1 MHDRQSAQG
10 RAGLMRRLV
19 LVLSL
24 GALSA
29 GCGSS
34 GWFGSSSDA
43 SRATT
48 PPPLTLAY
56 ADDLLGQGRPLA
68 AREIYARIAAEPE
81 RDARHA
87 SALYN
92 LARLLTDPA
101 AGPRDYRAAQLAFDR
116 LLKEYPKG
124 EWEADARAWNAALT
138 DLAAREVE
146 LEARDGELRLR
157 EAELTRLKV
166 ESARLGSDLQR
177 LKKIDLSIERRR

>member
-1 MHDRQSAQG
+1 
-10 RAGLMRRLV
+10 MRRLV

-101 AGPRDYRAAQLAFDR
+101 AGPRDYRAAQLACDR

-146 LEARDGELRLR
+146 LEARDGELRVR

>member
-10 RAGLMRRLV
+10 RARLMRRLV

-29 GCGSS
+29 GCASS

-43 SRATT
+43 SRVT
-48 PPPLTLAY
+48 PPPLSLAH

-68 AREIYARIAAEPE
+68 ARELYARIAAEPE
-81 RDARHA
+81 RDARHG
-87 SALYN
+87 SALYR

-101 AGPRDYRAAQLAFDR
+101 AGPPDYRAAQRAFDR
-116 LLKEYPKG
+116 LLNEYPKG
-124 EWEADARAWNAALT
+124 EWEADARAWNAALS

-146 LEARDGELRLR
+146 LEARNGELRVR
-157 EAELTRLKV
+157 EAELARLKV
-166 ESARLGSDLQR
+166 ESARLGSDLKR
-177 LKKIDLSIERRR
+177 LKKIDLNLERRR

>member
-1 MHDRQSAQG
+1 MHDRQPAQG
-10 RAGLMRRLV
+10 RAGLLRRLV

-29 GCGSS
+29 GCASS

-146 LEARDGELRLR
+146 LEARDGELRVR

>member
-56 ADDLLGQGRPLA
+56 ADDLLGQGHPLA

-146 LEARDGELRLR
+146 LEARDGELRVR

>member
-1 MHDRQSAQG
+1 MHDRQSAEG
-10 RAGLMRRLV
+10 RARLMRRFV

-34 GWFGSSSDA
+34 GWFGSSDA

-48 PPPLTLAY
+48 PPPLTLAH

-101 AGPRDYRAAQLAFDR
+101 AGPRDYRAAQRAFDR

-146 LEARDGELRLR
+146 LEARDGELRVR

-177 LKKIDLSIERRR
+177 LKRIDLDIERRR

>member
-1 MHDRQSAQG
+1 MHDRESPEG

-19 LVLSL
+19 LVLLL

-29 GCGSS
+29 GCASS
-34 GWFGSSSDA
+34 RWFGSSSDA

-48 PPPLTLAY
+48 PPPLTLAN

-68 AREIYARIAAEPE
+68 ARELYARIAAEPE

-87 SALYN
+87 TALYN

-101 AGPRDYRAAQLAFDR
+101 AGPRDYRAAQRAFDR

-124 EWEADARAWNAALT
+124 EWEADARAWNAALS

-146 LEARDGELRLR
+146 LEARDGELRVR
-157 EAELTRLKV
+157 EAELARLKV

-177 LKKIDLSIERRR
+177 LKKIDLNLERLR

>member
-1 MHDRQSAQG
+1 MHDRQSAES
-10 RAGLMRRLV
+10 RAGLMKRLI

-29 GCGSS
+29 GCASS
-34 GWFGSSSDA
+34 GWFGSAPDT

-48 PPPLTLAY
+48 PPPLTLAH
-56 ADDLLGQGRPLA
+56 ADDLIGQGRPLA
-68 AREIYARIAAEPE
+68 AREVYARIAAEPE

-87 SALYN
+87 SALYS

-101 AGPRDYRAAQLAFDR
+101 AGPRDYRAAQRAFDR

-124 EWEADARAWNAALT
+124 QWEADARAWNAVLI

-146 LEARDGELRLR
+146 LEARDGELGVR

-166 ESARLGSDLQR
+166 EAARLGSDLQR
-177 LKKIDLSIERRR
+177 LRKIDLNLERRR

>member
-1 MHDRQSAQG
+1 VRFL
-10 RAGLMRRLV
+10 RVVRRLV
-19 LVLSL
+19 REPRDDSRLRSPWPTPTI
-24 GALSA
+24 
-29 GCGSS
+29 C
-34 GWFGSSSDA
+34 SD
-43 SRATT
+43 RA
-48 PPPLTLAY
+48 
-56 ADDLLGQGRPLA
+56 PLA

-146 LEARDGELRLR
+146 LGGPRWRAPR
-157 EAELTRLKV
+157 A
-166 ESARLGSDLQR
+166 
-177 LKKIDLSIERRR
+177 

>member
-1 MHDRQSAQG
+1 
-10 RAGLMRRLV
+10 MRRLV

-29 GCGSS
+29 GCASS
-34 GWFGSSSDA
+34 GWFGSSSEP

-48 PPPLTLAY
+48 PPPLTLAH

-68 AREIYARIAAEPE
+68 ARELYARIAAEPE

-87 SALYN
+87 TALYS

-101 AGPRDYRAAQLAFDR
+101 AGPRDYRAAQRAFDR

-124 EWEADARAWNAALT
+124 EWEADARAWNAALS

-146 LEARDGELRLR
+146 LEARDGELRVR
-157 EAELTRLKV
+157 EAELARLKV

-177 LKKIDLSIERRR
+177 LKKIDLNLERRR

>member
-1 MHDRQSAQG
+1 MHDRESAEG
-10 RAGLMRRLV
+10 GARLLRRLV
-19 LVLSL
+19 LVLLL

-29 GCGSS
+29 GCASS
-34 GWFGSSSDA
+34 GWFGASSA

-48 PPPLTLAY
+48 PPPLTLAH

-68 AREIYARIAAEPE
+68 ARELYARIAAEPE

-87 SALYN
+87 TALYN

-101 AGPRDYRAAQLAFDR
+101 AGPRDYRAAQRAFDR

-124 EWEADARAWNAALT
+124 EWEADARAWNAALS

-146 LEARDGELRLR
+146 LEARDGELRVR
-157 EAELTRLKV
+157 EAELARLKV

-177 LKKIDLSIERRR
+177 LKKIDLNLERLR

>member
-1 MHDRQSAQG
+1 MHDCQPAQG

-43 SRATT
+43 SRATA

-116 LLKEYPKG
+116 LLKEYPNG

-146 LEARDGELRLR
+146 LEARDGELRVR
-157 EAELTRLKV
+157 EAELTRLKA